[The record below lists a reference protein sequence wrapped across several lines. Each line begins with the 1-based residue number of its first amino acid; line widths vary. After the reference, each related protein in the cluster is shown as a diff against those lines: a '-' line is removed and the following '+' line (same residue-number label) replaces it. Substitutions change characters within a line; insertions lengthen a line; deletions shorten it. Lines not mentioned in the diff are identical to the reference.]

1 MTIRL
6 TDVIEYLY
14 FSILMEME
22 QIKRVGIAAACNGG
36 KILQEHFGNLRS
48 VRKKGAIDLVTEA
61 DIRSEAAIIDT
72 ITGTFPDHAILA
84 EESGTHAGSGG
95 RWIIDPLDGTTNFA
109 HNLPLFCVSI
119 AFASDHEILAGF
131 VLAPLLGEL
140 FVGAKDQGAQLNGAP
155 ILVSTTQ
162 TLTDSLLVTGF
173 PYDHPTI
180 FDRLMARFGRC
191 LTATQG
197 VRRLGSAALDL
208 CYVANGR
215 FDGFWEQHL
224 KPWDTA
230 AGFLIAREAG
240 ARTTVFSGAP
250 YSIDNDEIV
259 STNGNIHDEL
269 LNLLEQ

>member
-1 MTIRL
+1 M
-6 TDVIEYLY
+6 D
-14 FSILMEME
+14 MER
-22 QIKRVGIAAACNGG
+22 IKNVGIAAACNGG
-36 KILQEHFGNLRS
+36 KVLREHFGRLRS

-72 ITGTFPDHAILA
+72 IAKAFPDHAILA
-84 EESGTHAGSGG
+84 EESGAHAGSGG

-119 AFASDHEILAGF
+119 AFAVDGRISAGF

-140 FVGAKDQGAQLNGAP
+140 FVGVKDQGAQLNGTP
-155 ILVSTTQ
+155 IVVSTTP
-162 TLTDSLLVTGF
+162 TLADSLLVTGF
-173 PYDHPTI
+173 PYDHHTMLGS
-180 FDRLMARFGRC
+180 LMGRFGRC

-230 AGFLIAREAG
+230 AGFIVAAEAG
-240 ARTTVFSGAP
+240 ARTTVFSGRP
-250 YSIDNDEIV
+250 YSIDKDEIV
-259 STNGNIHDEL
+259 STNGAIHDEL
-269 LNLLEQ
+269 LSLLEQ

>member
-1 MTIRL
+1 M
-6 TDVIEYLY
+6 D
-14 FSILMEME
+14 MEL
-22 QIKRVGIAAACNGG
+22 IKRVGIAAACNGG
-36 KILQEHFGNLRS
+36 KVLREHFGGIRS

-72 ITGTFPDHAILA
+72 IAKAFPDHAILA

-119 AFASDHEILAGF
+119 AFTVDARILAGF

-140 FVGAKDQGAQLNGAP
+140 FVGVKDQGAQLNGTP
-155 ILVSTTQ
+155 IFVSNTPK
-162 TLTDSLLVTGF
+162 LADSLLVTGF
-173 PYDHPTI
+173 PYDHQTI
-180 FDRLMARFGRC
+180 FGRLMKRFGSC

-208 CYVANGR
+208 CYVASGR

-230 AGFLIAREAG
+230 AGFLVATEAG

-250 YSIDNDEIV
+250 YAIDDDEIV
-259 STNGNIHDEL
+259 STNGRIHDEL
-269 LNLLEQ
+269 LNLME

>member
-1 MTIRL
+1 
-6 TDVIEYLY
+6 
-14 FSILMEME
+14 MEMD
-22 QIKRVGIAAACNGG
+22 QIKRVGIAAACKGG
-36 KILQEHFGNLRS
+36 KVLQEHYGNLRS

-72 ITGTFPDHAILA
+72 ITRVFPDHAILA
-84 EESGTHAGSGG
+84 EESGVHAGSGG

-119 AFASDHEILAGF
+119 AFASQDDILAGF

-140 FVGAKDQGAQLNGAP
+140 FVGVKDQGAQLNGTP
-155 ILVSTTQ
+155 ISVSATQ
-162 TLTDSLLVTGF
+162 TLAESLLVTGF
-173 PYDHPTI
+173 PYDHPII
-180 FDRLMARFGRC
+180 FDRLMGRFGRC
-191 LTATQG
+191 LTASQG

-208 CYVANGR
+208 CYVATGR

-230 AGFLIAREAG
+230 AGYLVAMEAG

-250 YSIDNDEIV
+250 YSIDSDEIV
-259 STNGNIHDEL
+259 STNGAIHDEL
-269 LNLLEQ
+269 LNLLDQ

>member
-1 MTIRL
+1 M
-6 TDVIEYLY
+6 DIER
-14 FSILMEME
+14 
-22 QIKRVGIAAACNGG
+22 IKRVGIAAACNGG
-36 KILQEHFGNLRS
+36 KVLREHFGGLRS
-48 VRKKGAIDLVTEA
+48 VRKKGVIDLVTDA

-72 ITGTFPDHAILA
+72 IAKAFPDHAILA
-84 EESGTHAGSGG
+84 EESGTRAGSGG

-119 AFASDHEILAGF
+119 AFAVGDRILAGF

-140 FVGAKDQGAQLNGAP
+140 FVGVKDQGAQLNGVPISVSNTP
-155 ILVSTTQ
+155 ILA
-162 TLTDSLLVTGF
+162 DSLLVTGF
-173 PYDHPTI
+173 PYDHQTI
-180 FDRLMARFGRC
+180 FRPLMRRFGSC

-208 CYVANGR
+208 CYVASGR

-230 AGFLIAREAG
+230 AGFLMAAEAG

-250 YSIDNDEIV
+250 YAIDEDEIV
-259 STNGNIHDEL
+259 STNGLIHDEL
-269 LNLLEQ
+269 LNLME

>member
-1 MTIRL
+1 M
-6 TDVIEYLY
+6 D
-14 FSILMEME
+14 ME

-36 KILQEHFGNLRS
+36 KVLREHFGTLRS
-48 VRKKGAIDLVTEA
+48 VHKKGAIDLVTEA

-72 ITGTFPDHAILA
+72 IANTFPDHAILA
-84 EESGTHAGSGG
+84 EESGIHAGSDG

-109 HNLPLFCVSI
+109 HSLPLFCVSI
-119 AFASDHEILAGF
+119 AFSAENVVLAGF

-140 FVGAKDQGAQLNGAP
+140 FVGVRDQGAQLNGTP
-155 ILVSTTQ
+155 ISVSATQ
-162 TLTDSLLVTGF
+162 ALADSLLVTGF

-180 FDRLMARFGRC
+180 FDRLMGRFGRC
-191 LTATQG
+191 LSATQG

-230 AGFLIAREAG
+230 AGYLVAREAG
-240 ARTTVFSGAP
+240 ARTTVFSGRP
-250 YSIDNDEIV
+250 YSIDNDEIAC
-259 STNGNIHDEL
+259 TNGAIHDEL
-269 LNLLEQ
+269 LNLLE